1 MILKLPQK
9 LLEVYNPVILK
20 RFSEVWQAQEQLLLM
35 NDFYTLLEEKLK
47 TKFDFKSPILR
58 KFFRLKNKIIGLL
71 LQIKDLSSFLSL
83 DLIINNTN

>member
-1 MILKLPQK
+1 L
-9 LLEVYNPVILK
+9 YNPVILK

-35 NDFYTLLEEKLK
+35 NDFTLLEEKTK

-71 LQIKDLSSFLSL
+71 LQIKGISSFVL
-83 DLIINNTN
+83 DLITNNILN